1 MWIWVQENWFI
12 TALIVNYVVAL
23 SAAFF
28 LIDNNQNP
36 RKTLSSLLFLIALP
50 FIGLAI
56 YYFFGQEYRKS
67 KIFKRKD
74 LNTNK
79 LIQQWNDR
87 LFIHERKL
95 EEYES
100 SFLEDRVKM
109 VKLLSHNKKSPL
121 TLRNDLEILYNGEN
135 TFKSIF
141 EALKTAKDHIHLE
154 YFIFN
159 DDQIGNQFIDHLI
172 DATKRGVQVK
182 LIYDSVGSDLSS
194 KAKSRMTDAG
204 IEHHPFMPVL
214 FSRFTR
220 KANYRDH
227 RKICIVDG
235 HIGFLGG
242 INVSDD
248 YVNKPD
254 QDPLDYWR
262 DTHLRIEG
270 HAVKSLQAEWL
281 LNWFFVCEETDHQ
294 KDADILDSYF
304 PEIDEKKNKPIQI
317 AASGPDTDWASIMEA
332 IFAGIN
338 SAEERIRITTPYFIP
353 NEAILTAL
361 KSIARSGVE
370 VELMLPRIGDSWAA
384 RYASRS
390 YFEEVMESGV
400 KIYWYCKGML
410 HAKTMVVDHMFAT
423 IGTCNM
429 DYRSFNINFEINAL
443 IFDKETATNL
453 SQRFEEDI
461 KDCELIDL
469 KKWRERSKTY
479 KFKESFCR
487 LWAPL
492 L

>member
-1 MWIWVQENWFI
+1 MLQWLGRNWFI
-12 TALIVNYVVAL
+12 TALIINYMIAL

-28 LIDNNQNP
+28 LIRNNQNP
-36 RKTLSSLLFLIALP
+36 RKTLSSLLFLIAFP

-56 YYFFGQEYRKS
+56 YYFFGLEYRKS

-74 LNTNK
+74 LNSHK
-79 LIQQWNDR
+79 LVDEWNQR
-87 LFIHERKL
+87 LHMNEEQL

-109 VKLLSHNKKSPL
+109 VKLLRHNQKSPL
-121 TLRNDLEILYNGEN
+121 TLRNDLQVLYNGEE
-135 TFKSIF
+135 TFQAIF
-141 EALKTAKDHIHLE
+141 QAINSAHHHIHLE

-159 DDQIGNQFIDHLI
+159 DDHIGNEFIDHLI
-172 DATKRGVQVK
+172 TARKRGVQVK
-182 LIYDSVGSDLSS
+182 LIYDSVGSDLSNAAQ
-194 KAKSRMTDAG
+194 KRMTAAG
-204 IEHHPFMPVL
+204 IDHHAFMPVL

-220 KANYRDH
+220 KANYRNH
-227 RKICIVDG
+227 RKIVIIDG

-242 INVSDD
+242 VNVSDD
-248 YVNKPD
+248 YVNTP
-254 QDPLDYWR
+254 QRDPQLYWR

-270 HAVKSLQAEWL
+270 HAVKSLQVQWL
-281 LNWFFVCEETDHQ
+281 LNWFFVCDGEAHTSDHHIE
-294 KDADILDSYF
+294 DEYF
-304 PEIDEKKNKPIQI
+304 PEIDEKENKAVQI
-317 AASGPDTDWASIMEA
+317 AASGPDTDWANIMEA

-338 SAEERIRITTPYFIP
+338 SAEDRIRITTPYFIP
-353 NEAILTAL
+353 NESILTAL
-361 KSIARSGVE
+361 KSAARSGVE

-390 YFEEVMESGV
+390 YFEELMESGI

-410 HAKTMVVDHMFAT
+410 HAKTMVVDHKFST

-429 DYRSFNINFEINAL
+429 DYRSFDINFEINAL
-443 IFDKETATNL
+443 IFDLETASNL
-453 SQRFEEDI
+453 NENFESD
-461 KDCELIDL
+461 KDDCQLLDL
-469 KKWRERSKTY
+469 KKWRERSRSY